1 MNGERVKVFI
11 FSEQPLFREG
21 IRQWLS
27 NTGDLQVS
35 GQAKVSDKTALLNIE
50 TMPPDVVLI
59 DIDTTPDNGLN
70 LANRLKRLIP
80 SIGIVV
86 LTSQP
91 SDDQIYIALEI
102 QVAAYLGKE
111 IGGDY
116 LADIIRRVANG
127 EKPIDESLTHRPKVA
142 EVILRR
148 FQELSVDKDDETLV
162 SPLTPRETE
171 VLNYIAQ
178 GYANKQIAVMLN
190 VSEQTI
196 KNHVASILT
205 KLNANART
213 EAVVIALRKGL
224 ISID

>member
-1 MNGERVKVFI
+1 MNNERVKVFI

-50 TMPPDVVLI
+50 TMPPDIVVI

-80 SIGIVV
+80 SIGIIL
-86 LTSQP
+86 LTSKP
-91 SDDQIYIALEI
+91 SDEQIYQALEM
-102 QVAAYLGKE
+102 QVAAYLSKE

-116 LADIIRRVANG
+116 LADVIRRVANG
-127 EKPIDESLTHRPKVA
+127 EQPIDESLTRRPKIA
-142 EVILRR
+142 EEILRR
-148 FQELSVDKDDETLV
+148 FQELSVDKGDETLV
-162 SPLTPRETE
+162 SPLTPREME

-178 GYANKQIAVMLN
+178 GHANKQIAAMLN